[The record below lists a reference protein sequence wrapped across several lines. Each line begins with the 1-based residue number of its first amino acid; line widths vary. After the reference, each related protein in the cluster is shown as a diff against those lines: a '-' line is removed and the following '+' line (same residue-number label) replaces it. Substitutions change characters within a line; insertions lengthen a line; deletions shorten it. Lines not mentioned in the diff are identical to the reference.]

1 MDNLSQDDKWEFKDL
16 KKLDLIPV
24 EENFSMKMAIDS
36 VVVEVKRMVGGR
48 NCSLQCQV
56 LPKDKTKTP

>member
-1 MDNLSQDDKWEFKDL
+1 MDNLSQDDKWAFKTL
-16 KKLDLIPV
+16 KKIDLILV
-24 EENFSMKMAIDS
+24 EENVSMQMAMEF
-36 VVVEVKRMVGGR
+36 VATEVKRMVGGR